1 MNETE
6 GYHVKKN
13 KADYSWIIIIIE
25 KETRMWKVKKKKE
38 TL

>member
-13 KADYSWIIIIIE
+13 KADYSWIIIIE